1 MRGCEDARMRGCED
15 ARMRGCEDARMCG
28 CVDVWMCGC
37 VDVWMRGC
45 VDAWTYGSAATT
57 PCKNA
62 LEIKGLHPMRRAQ
75 EADVGLLVRKHTDRY
90 HPRPL
95 AHQGL
100 KGQGILDLQTPHI
113 Q

>member
-1 MRGCEDARMRGCED
+1 
-15 ARMRGCEDARMCG
+15 
-28 CVDVWMCGC
+28 
-37 VDVWMRGC
+37 
-45 VDAWTYGSAATT
+45 
-57 PCKNA
+57 
-62 LEIKGLHPMRRAQ
+62 MRRAQ